1 MSLKDALSK
10 IKEINPNTQQKEDN
24 QTPTDKETQPTK
36 ETIKETPTDTKKNI
50 TGFSLPNE

>member
-1 MSLKDALSK
+1 MSLKDA